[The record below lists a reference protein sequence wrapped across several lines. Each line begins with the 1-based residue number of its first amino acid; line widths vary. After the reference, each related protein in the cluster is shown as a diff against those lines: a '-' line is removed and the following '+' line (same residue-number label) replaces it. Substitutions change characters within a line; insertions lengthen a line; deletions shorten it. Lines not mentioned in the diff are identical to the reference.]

1 MGGALVGFGA
11 SMKGENEDLS
21 VAYIDWLLMPRE
33 LRNPPTQRELAVQLG
48 VTEQTLRNWRKEPV
62 FQRTMTERARGH
74 VKAHALPDIIDAL
87 HDTAMNKGPQQVAA
101 AKLLIDFMEKGGVTP
116 SADLSKM
123 TADQLREFAQAALAK
138 LAAE

>member
-1 MGGALVGFGA
+1 MGFGA
-11 SMKGENEDLS
+11 SMKGENGELS
-21 VAYIDWLLMPRE
+21 TQYIDWLLQPRDLREPATQKALAE
-33 LRNPPTQRELAVQLG
+33 LLG

-116 SADLSKM
+116 ASDLSKL
-123 TADQLREFAQAALAK
+123 TSEQLREFAQAALEK
-138 LAAE
+138 LRSDG

>member
-1 MGGALVGFGA
+1 MGFSA

-21 VAYIDWLLMPRE
+21 VRYIDWLLTPAKLRE
-33 LRNPPTQRELAVQLG
+33 PAFQHQLAAELG

-62 FQRTMTERARGH
+62 FQRTMTERARGY
-74 VKAHALPDIIDAL
+74 VKAHALPDILEAL
-87 HDTAMNKGPQQVAA
+87 GRTAVGSSPQQVAA

-138 LAAE
+138 LASE